1 MVRPRDD
8 DETVIEALESRAEAG
23 SETAIWFESIDAT
36 PTSINCAELLERTRR
51 TARQLVAAG
60 VRPGDRVV
68 LVLPTG
74 PDFPLFFYGILAAGS
89 VAVPVY
95 PPASQAQIPEFL
107 RSLRRVLQLTR
118 SRVIVTID
126 FLADLMIDDPEITA
140 NAEVRTPAALAES
153 DTTQPLPTP
162 GPADLALIQF
172 SSGSTGDPKGIC
184 LSHRNIV
191 ANVHAFQRR
200 MDIVASRDVVVS
212 WLPLYHDMGLIG
224 TMLGSVITRIP
235 LVLASPIDFLRGP
248 SLWFRLLSDYRAT
261 IAVAPQFALNLC
273 LRRVAPDD
281 LEGLDLSPLRVLLN
295 GAEPVIADAV
305 RQFEETYAVL
315 GLRPGV
321 VTPCYGLAEHT
332 LAVTMGR
339 YGQKPRVRPVPGE
352 PANGHRNGD
361 GPENEDSAGPR
372 TATAVSTGRPI
383 AGTTVAIV
391 SDRGERLPDLS
402 VGEIAV
408 RSPSVGRGR
417 LTEAGMTPLTDDDG
431 WLRTGDLGFLA
442 DGELY
447 VVGRTKDL
455 ILAAGRN
462 LHPHDLE
469 RAASTV
475 PAVRPGRVIAFA
487 VDDEVLGTQAVVVAA
502 ETRLRAAEDLVRCAA
517 EIRGRL
523 LGGFGIAPRD
533 VVLLTAGHIPL
544 TSSGKP
550 RRHRLKEAY
559 ERGEVDGVRYS
570 LLPAGGGR

>member
-1 MVRPRDD
+1 VARPRDD
-8 DETVIEALESRAEAG
+8 DETVVQALESRAEAG
-23 SETAIWFESIDAT
+23 PETAIWFESIDAP
-36 PTSINCAELLERTRR
+36 PTSISCVDLLDRTRL
-51 TARQLVAAG
+51 TARRLMAHG

-68 LVLPTG
+68 IVLPTG
-74 PDFPLFFYGILAAGS
+74 RDFPLVFYGILAAGG
-89 VAVPVY
+89 VAVPIY

-107 RSLRRVLQLTR
+107 RSLRRVLLLTG
-118 SRVIVTID
+118 SRTVVTID
-126 FLADLMIDDPEITA
+126 FLADLMAEDQEIAA
-140 NAEVRTPAALAES
+140 NTDVVTTTALAERE
-153 DTTQPLPTP
+153 TTDPLPVP
-162 GPADLALIQF
+162 GPSDLALIQF

-200 MDIVASRDVVVS
+200 MDVVESQDVVVS

-224 TMLGSVITRIP
+224 TMIGSVVTRIP

-248 SLWFRLLSDYRAT
+248 SLWFRLLSEYRVT

-273 LRRVAPDD
+273 LRRVAPES
-281 LEGLDLSPLRVLLN
+281 LEGLDLSSLRVLLN
-295 GAEPVIADAV
+295 GAEPVHADSI
-305 RQFEETYAVL
+305 REFEQTYAPL
-315 GLRPGV
+315 GLRRGV

-339 YGQKPRVRPVPGE
+339 YGEEPRVRLVPGE
-352 PANGHRNGD
+352 RI
-361 GPENEDSAGPR
+361 R
-372 TATAVSTGRPI
+372 TATAVSSGRPI
-383 AGTTVAIV
+383 AGTTVAIIG
-391 SDRGERLPDLS
+391 DRGERLPELT

-408 RSPSVGRGR
+408 RSASVGHGM

-442 DGELY
+442 EGELY

-462 LHPHDLE
+462 LHPVDLE

-475 PAVRPGRVIAFA
+475 SGVRPGRVIAFA

-502 ETRLRAAEDLVRCAA
+502 ETRLRAADDLVRCAA

-523 LGGFGIAPRD
+523 LGGFAIAPRD

-559 ERGEVDGVRYS
+559 ERGAVDGVRYS
-570 LLPAGGGR
+570 LRPAGGTAVR